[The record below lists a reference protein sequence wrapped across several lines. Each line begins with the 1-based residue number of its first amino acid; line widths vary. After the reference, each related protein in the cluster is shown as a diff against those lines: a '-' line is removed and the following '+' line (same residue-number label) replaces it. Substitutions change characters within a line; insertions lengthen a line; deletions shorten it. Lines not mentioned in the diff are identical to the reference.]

1 MKTLV
6 LLPLTLSSVIA
17 IAQTYP
23 NPEFTNEVYAYQK
36 QNNTLTRLEKGSS
49 KMETKTKLGGM
60 GGAESGYSIDNEK
73 STVRLTNIDQFS
85 FVYWNGTETPS
96 TSSASNAKS
105 DSMMRANGLD
115 PNMFSGMAMDP
126 SQLISLYKMEQ
137 SKGKRKAL
145 LMSAGPFKK
154 NSDNKYSLSF
164 KKIRN
169 GYYEVIVDKPLPKGE
184 YAFVMMAMGSADGSV
199 SLFAFAVE

>member
-1 MKTLV
+1 MKRLF
-6 LLPLTLSSVIA
+6 LLPLTLSAVVA
-17 IAQTYP
+17 IGQTYP

-36 QNNTLTRLEKGSS
+36 NGNVLTRLEKGSS

-73 STVRLTNIDQFS
+73 STVRFNNITQYS
-85 FVYWNGTETPS
+85 FVYWNGTEATS
-96 TSSASNAKS
+96 TSNPKS
-105 DSMMRANGLD
+105 DSMMRANGMD

-145 LMSAGPFKK
+145 LMSGGPFKK
-154 NSDNKYSLSF
+154 SSDNKHSLSF
-164 KKIRN
+164 KKIRT
-169 GYYEVIVDKPLPKGE
+169 GYYEVVVDKPLPKGE
-184 YAFVMMAMGSADGSV
+184 YAFVMMSMGSADGSV
-199 SLFAFAVE
+199 SVFAFAVE